1 MKMLYD
7 AFFMAFS
14 ILYLPYFV
22 VKGKW
27 RGFSRQRFGVFQQE
41 LLARIKGPCAIW
53 LHAVSVGEVIA
64 SLPLYDE
71 IRRNYP
77 SARIVVSTVTPT
89 GNHIARERFKGAAVI
104 YLPLDISF
112 ITDKVAQIIKPK
124 VLLIAETEIWP
135 NLITSVKKSGAK
147 IVIFN
152 GRVSNKSFKNY
163 SAVRT
168 MLKKILKK
176 IDLFLMQSKAD
187 ADRITCL
194 GAPDGR
200 VKVSGNLKFDAAL
213 TSGKA
218 DEREGFRKKLGLQ
231 PDEGLL
237 IAGST
242 HPGEEEII
250 LRGFRKLSAEFP
262 KLRLLIAPR
271 HTERYSAVSGL
282 VRSAG
287 FKPRSVSKSDHS
299 PSRIEDVYV
308 LDVMGI
314 LARLYS
320 AGDIVFIGGSFIRKG
335 GQNPLEAAYY
345 SKAILFGPHMHNFEG
360 IAGSLLSAKAAMC
373 VSDEEDLVRSVRM
386 LLHDPDGRGAMGER
400 ARSVL
405 EANAG
410 VAEKDLEL
418 IEPLIGKA

>member
-1 MKMLYD
+1 MLYNI
-7 AFFMAFS
+7 FFIIFS
-14 ILYLPYFV
+14 VLYLPYFIA
-22 VKGKW
+22 KGKW
-27 RGFSRQRFGVFQQE
+27 RGFSRQRFGVFPE
-41 LLARIKGPCAIW
+41 EFLARIKGPGTIW

-71 IRRNYP
+71 LRRNYP
-77 SARIVVSTVTPT
+77 SAKIIVSTVTPT

-104 YLPLDISF
+104 YLPLDISY
-112 ITDKVAQIIKPK
+112 ITDKVAGIIKPK

-135 NLITSVKKSGAK
+135 NLISSVKKSGAK

-152 GRVSNKSFKNY
+152 GRVSRNSFKNY

-168 MLKKILKK
+168 MLGKILRK
-176 IDLFLMQSKAD
+176 IDLFLMQSQAD
-187 ADRITCL
+187 AERIIYL
-194 GAPDGR
+194 GAPESK

-213 TSGKA
+213 SGGRA
-218 DEREGFRKKLGLQ
+218 DEREGFRKKLGLS
-231 PDEGLL
+231 PDESLL

-242 HPGEEEII
+242 HPGEEDII
-250 LRGFRKLSAEFP
+250 LGCYKQLAREFP
-262 KLRLLIAPR
+262 RLRLLIAPR
-271 HTERYSAVSGL
+271 HAERSPAVAGCTK
-282 VRSAG
+282 SAG

-299 PSRIEDVYV
+299 PSKSEEVYV

-320 AGDIVFIGGSFIRKG
+320 AGDIIFMGGSLIKKG

-345 SKAILFGPHMHNFEG
+345 SKAVLFGPHMHNFEG
-360 IAGSLLSAKAAMC
+360 IAGSLLSAKAAMR
-373 VSDEEDLVRSVRM
+373 VADKADLIKSVRM
-386 LLHDPDGRGAMGER
+386 LLHNPGGLRAMGEK
-400 ARSVL
+400 ARLVL

-418 IEPLIGKA
+418 IEPFLGKP